1 MISLIAPWYDEVVVM
16 AMGVGHRSFPMAD
29 GMRRSLSGIV
39 PDNVGLL
46 IIASS
51 NKPLKGSKL

>member
-1 MISLIAPWYDEVVVM
+1 MVVM
-16 AMGVGHRSFPMAD
+16 VMGVGHRLLPVAD
-29 GMRRSLSGIV
+29 GMRRRQSTLLGAVV